1 MRAIAG
7 WAGGKAATH
16 VEQNRRNGSIV
27 VKEVRPTQRDDG
39 VMSRTTRDGGP
50 EAGALDA
57 PPVSVIIPAFNEAG
71 YLPRTL
77 DRLRAAEGNLRASAA
92 VAVEIVVVD
101 NGSTDRTAE
110 VAETAGVSVVRQPQ
124 HNIARVRNAGTAAA
138 LHDVLIFLDAD
149 TLVPADLLLTIAQE
163 MADAECAGGAVDAVQ
178 QASSIVLRGYF
189 RF

>member
-1 MRAIAG
+1 MRERPPR
-7 WAGGKAATH
+7 
-16 VEQNRRNGSIV
+16 VSRD
-27 VKEVRPTQRDDG
+27 VRPTARADD
-39 VMSRTTRDGGP
+39 VMKRTTRDG
-50 EAGALDA
+50 EQRVSALDA
-57 PPVSVIIPAFNEAG
+57 SSVSVIIPAFNEAG

-92 VAVEIVVVD
+92 VAVEIAFVD

-138 LHDVLIFLDAD
+138 PHDVLIFLDAD